1 MSYYIRGIIQNSFYI
16 VGTDNENASYFLC
29 MSANLPDTFGF
40 YPALTFPSTVTP
52 IPFFYAK
59 DVFSITAL
67 VNGFNLVQIPDG
79 NMTLSTNQGSS
90 LFLRNIDYSG
100 NQMQTGAFYNI
111 VNLSS
116 DTVYF
121 PIVVPPV
128 PPSTVSTKV
137 PAISNVRFVPTTW
150 FGGLVS
156 SANNAPSVCN
166 KFLGT
171 NVIAQEIAWI
181 NDPLTYPN
189 TGFTTVSECNNGF
202 FYDYC
207 DTNEPCGKCF
217 GQCKQGQGA
226 CMLNGDQFYCQGQ
239 QVPKYYDHQFAVLMI
254 MIALAFL
261 VVIMVTAFVT

>member
-40 YPALTFPSTVTP
+40 YPVNFPSTVTP
-52 IPFFYAK
+52 TPFFYANS
-59 DVFSITAL
+59 VFSTTAP
-67 VNGFNLVQIPDG
+67 VNGFNMVQIPDG
-79 NMTLSTNQGSS
+79 NIIASTSPGSL

-100 NQMQTGAFYNI
+100 NQMQAGAFYNI
-111 VNLSS
+111 VNQSS

-121 PIVVPPV
+121 PIVIPPV
-128 PPSTVSTKV
+128 PPSNVSTKV

-156 SANNAPSVCN
+156 NASEAPSVCN
-166 KFLGT
+166 TFSGS

-202 FYDYC
+202 FYNYC
-207 DTNEPCGKCF
+207 ATNETCGKCF
-217 GQCKQGQGA
+217 GQCKQGA
-226 CMLNGDQFYCQGQ
+226 CMINGDQFYCQGQ
-239 QVPKYYDHQFAVLMI
+239 VVPKYYDHQFAVLMI

-261 VVIMVTAFVT
+261 IIIMITAFVT